1 MTLRKWLERDD
12 FSLALSAGF
21 FSFYAHAG
29 FVKALS
35 DFGLK
40 PRRLMGSS
48 AGALLSSLVCAGY
61 DLKEIELI
69 LAEVK
74 RSDFWDFKPGPG
86 ILAGQKFRRLLEKYL
101 PKTFEELDRPLTVA
115 AHPVF
120 GFKPEYFS
128 SGDLVSAVHASCCF
142 PGMFHPVKI
151 DGVFFIDGGVTD
163 WAGALH
169 VPRQER
175 LLIHHIRPSG
185 PHGAWVE
192 RQMRRL
198 MKANRKLVTLPGLMP
213 MGPHRMHDGPK
224 AIAESYSKTLQ
235 ILKTSSR

>member
-1 MTLRKWLERDD
+1 MSLRKWLERDD

-35 DFGLK
+35 EVGLR
-40 PRRLMGSS
+40 PQRLMGSS

-61 DLKEIELI
+61 DLKEIEAI

-74 RSDFWDFKPGPG
+74 RSDFWDLKPGLG
-86 ILAGQKFRRLLEKYL
+86 LLVGQKFRSLLEKYL
-101 PKTFEELDRPLTVA
+101 PKTFEELERPLTVA

-120 GFKPEYFS
+120 GFRPEYFS

-169 VPRQER
+169 VPRNER

-185 PHGAWVE
+185 FHSAWVE

-198 MKANRKLVTLPGLMP
+198 VKSNRKLVTLPDLMA
-213 MGPHRMHDGPK
+213 MGPHRMHKGRQ
-224 AIAESYSKTLQ
+224 AIAESYQKTLHALQ
-235 ILKTSSR
+235 SSSR